1 MSDEN
6 KTPIDPEEE
15 DKNSIPEEIREAMQR
30 FMDGVMSGEFPPDGK
45 VFFIRKPNGDVDITT
60 DPNEMMRLS
69 REFIGDNQP
78 VSKYVDIPILKGDWT
93 IRVVDI
99 VPTIGDDKTTFSLEI
114 FPSLGGN
121 RKTTDDVDLYEM
133 MGLIKTPAFLNFVL
147 SSLTHANIWHC
158 DDINMIANVSKED
171 AYIRVIVT
179 NATNI
184 RPVWILKILE
194 SNADDF
200 EITSNTE
207 NRVIGDLDFIVNCTK
222 QRHLYEPFVHY
233 DMTATLNSAG
243 RPNFVDYPFDH
254 TVFYAYLIKNLLED
268 AVRSFYPVNEIGLY
282 MLNHLEQLHTFFD
295 VAILK
300 NTIKVILDVSPGTII
315 LNDGLPRQYEY
326 LGNNRHGIY
335 RKPYDDKPV
344 KQMKDVLNDR
354 YLIMDQISAFNWSS
368 RTQTFP
374 KMVYSSGV
382 RMGQN
387 DIIDVWK
394 SDSIIFN
401 FNVVLNGFG
410 VKTSDGK
417 DLVDVRQVESVKCKN
432 LVKSYWVPNS
442 DDIRFMRGHTDMKP
456 VAIVNVS
463 ISEMIKLGLK
473 NSDEI
478 LRYLITS
485 EDNIISIINNAS
497 GFSTRKGKKGNLI
510 TESMLLMEDTFR
522 FIVAFATFNN

>member
-15 DKNSIPEEIREAMQR
+15 NKNPIPEEIREAMQK
-30 FMDGVMSGEFPPDGK
+30 FMDKVMNGEFPPDGR
-45 VFFIRKPNGDVDITT
+45 VFFIQKPNGDVDMTT

-78 VSKYVDIPILKGDWT
+78 VQKYVDIPILKGYWT

-99 VPTIGDDKTTFSLEI
+99 VPNRGDDVATFSLEI
-114 FPSLGGN
+114 FPRICENAETAS
-121 RKTTDDVDLYEM
+121 DVDLYEM

-158 DDINMIANVSKED
+158 DDINMIANVSNDD
-171 AYIRVIVT
+171 AYIRVIVP
-179 NATNI
+179 NATSKL
-184 RPVWILKILE
+184 PSWIQDIWRSKE
-194 SNADDF
+194 DF

-222 QRHLYEPFVHY
+222 QRHLYEPLVHY

-243 RPNFVDYPFDH
+243 RPNFVEYPFDH

-282 MLNHLEQLHTFFD
+282 MLNHLEQLHTFFN

-335 RKPYDDKPV
+335 HKPYDDKPV
-344 KQMKDVLNDR
+344 KQMKNVLNDR

-368 RTQTFP
+368 RKQTFP

-401 FNVVLNGFG
+401 FNVILNGYG
-410 VKTSDGK
+410 VKTSDGEN
-417 DLVDVRQVESVKCKN
+417 LVDVRQVESVKCKD

-442 DDIRFMRGHTDMKP
+442 NDIRFMRGHTDMKP

-463 ISEMIKLGLK
+463 LTEMIKLGLK

-478 LRYLITS
+478 LRHLITS